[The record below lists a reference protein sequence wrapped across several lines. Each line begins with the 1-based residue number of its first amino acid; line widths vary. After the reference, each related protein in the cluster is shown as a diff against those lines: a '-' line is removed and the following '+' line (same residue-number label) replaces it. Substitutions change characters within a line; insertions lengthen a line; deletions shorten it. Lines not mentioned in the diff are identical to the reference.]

1 MAVFAEHIVYK
12 RQQETHQSRSV
23 KDSLGEG
30 GHAGRNYGTT
40 DDLREGSMMRM
51 QRGTT

>member
-12 RQQETHQSRSV
+12 RQRETHQSRSV

-30 GHAGRNYGTT
+30 GQASRNSVVPPSK
-40 DDLREGSMMRM
+40 LKFEPRM
-51 QRGTT
+51 NDQG